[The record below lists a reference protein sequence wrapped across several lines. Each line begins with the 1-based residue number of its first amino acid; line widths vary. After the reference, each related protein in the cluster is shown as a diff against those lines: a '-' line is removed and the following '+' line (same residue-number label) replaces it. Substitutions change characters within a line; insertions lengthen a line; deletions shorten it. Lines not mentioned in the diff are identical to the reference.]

1 MLQRF
6 ASAAL
11 VAVVAVAVA
20 VLVLLLIPGLTLR
33 QASPILALW
42 SLAPC
47 AWGLWAM
54 LAPKRWVPDRLPIW
68 GSILGVIAA
77 SLAMLVLNLPK
88 LAFGQEFGLGLR
100 SVAVVVLGCFYYV
113 LWTIVA
119 AVYRKLAPSPVSV
132 PTGRTAKAA

>member
-20 VLVLLLIPGLTLR
+20 VFVLLVVPEITLR

-42 SLAPC
+42 CLAPC
-47 AWGLWAM
+47 VWGLWAM
-54 LAPKRWVPDRLPIW
+54 VTPENWVPNRLPIW
-68 GSILGVIAA
+68 GAMLGIMAA
-77 SLAMLVLNLPK
+77 SLAVLVLNLPK
-88 LAFGQEFGLGLR
+88 LIFGKEFGLGLR
-100 SVAVVVLGCFYYV
+100 SLAVPVAGCFYYL

-119 AVYRKLAPSPVSV
+119 AAYRKLAPSPASAPVRS
-132 PTGRTAKAA
+132 TAKAA